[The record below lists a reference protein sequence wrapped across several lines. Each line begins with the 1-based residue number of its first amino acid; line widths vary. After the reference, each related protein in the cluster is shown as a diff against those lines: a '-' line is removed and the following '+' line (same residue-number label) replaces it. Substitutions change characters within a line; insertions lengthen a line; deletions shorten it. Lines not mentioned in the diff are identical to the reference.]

1 MSSEHRVELNRHVLV
16 AVQEL
21 PFSADVSPQ
30 VLEDAELGAMTAPR
44 LLLPDDLQRYTL
56 TRRIPVRELRSK
68 GWRTRVNQKAG
79 ATVPLFLVI
88 GFSVTRWTLCPR
100 WFSIVFRRKQ
110 TSVCGNE
117 MCPGHSAVCP
127 WLLII

>member
-68 GWRTRVNQKAG
+68 GWRTRV
-79 ATVPLFLVI
+79 VDH
-88 GFSVTRWTLCPR
+88 
-100 WFSIVFRRKQ
+100 
-110 TSVCGNE
+110 E
-117 MCPGHSAVCP
+117 
-127 WLLII
+127 